1 MAESPL
7 ECCYRS
13 SLSARTRKMLTI
25 IGFSAL
31 IGCIVYLIVSIEYA
45 FILRKNGILLLP
57 AFLFSAIWAL
67 STSHIYTFDFIYTAF
82 WSGVFLAVFHSNW
95 RPLPSAGHSSGLSHF
110 SHYQARYIQLSTP
123 ISPHNH
129 TSSSI
134 YCAASAPC

>member
-7 ECCYRS
+7 EYCYRS

-45 FILRKNGILLLP
+45 FIRRKNGILLLP

-82 WSGVFLAVFHSNW
+82 WSGVFLAVFHSNKQLAAFTLRW
-95 RPLPSAGHSSGLSHF
+95 AFLWAVPFLSLSGAIYTAVNANQPTQSHF
-110 SHYQARYIQLSTP
+110 
-123 ISPHNH
+123 
-129 TSSSI
+129 
-134 YCAASAPC
+134 

>member
-1 MAESPL
+1 
-7 ECCYRS
+7 
-13 SLSARTRKMLTI
+13 MLTI

-82 WSGVFLAVFHSNW
+82 WSGVFLAVFHSNKQLAAFTLRW
-95 RPLPSAGHSSGLSHF
+95 AFLWAVPFLSLSGAIYTAVNANQPTQSHF
-110 SHYQARYIQLSTP
+110 
-123 ISPHNH
+123 
-129 TSSSI
+129 
-134 YCAASAPC
+134 